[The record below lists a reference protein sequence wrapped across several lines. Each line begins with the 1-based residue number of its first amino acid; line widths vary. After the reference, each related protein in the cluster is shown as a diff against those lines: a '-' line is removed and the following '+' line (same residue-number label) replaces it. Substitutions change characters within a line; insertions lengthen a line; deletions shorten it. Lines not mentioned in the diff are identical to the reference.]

1 MAFLTVF
8 KRRELKYIITR
19 EEKERILRGIE
30 QYMKPDRYGRTTVR
44 NVYFDTDNY
53 RLIRRSIEKP
63 IYKEKL
69 RIRSYCR
76 ASDDSVVFVE
86 LKRKYDGVVYKRRMA
101 TDNAHAMKWC
111 SGGEFISSDDQIE
124 REIDYFI
131 RFYQGLRP
139 TVFLSYDREA
149 YHGIY
154 DEGFRLTFDE
164 NILARTNEL
173 SLTQPPYGE
182 PLLNAAEVLMELKC
196 AGGIPLFMVDILSS
210 EKIYKTSF
218 SKYGAA
224 YRKLIFGGKC
234 K

>member
-1 MAFLTVF
+1 MAYQRLVLNSYSSVKNRTLAVSDSKVAEMNILKLMVVLGLATATSLLLFL
-8 KRRELKYIITR
+8 
-19 EEKERILRGIE
+19 
-30 QYMKPDRYGRTTVR
+30 
-44 NVYFDTDNY
+44 
-53 RLIRRSIEKP
+53 
-63 IYKEKL
+63 KEKL

-139 TVFLSYDREA
+139 TVFLSYEREA

-224 YRKLIFGGKC
+224 YRKLIFDSKC